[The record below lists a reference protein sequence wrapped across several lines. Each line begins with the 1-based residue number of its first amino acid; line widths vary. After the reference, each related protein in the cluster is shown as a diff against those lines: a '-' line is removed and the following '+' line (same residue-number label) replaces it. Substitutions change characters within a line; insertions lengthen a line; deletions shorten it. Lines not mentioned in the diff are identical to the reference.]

1 MKVARLNETFPQAE
15 LRRLKQAEREA
26 AQRAAETPERSQDR
40 RRQHAE
46 YLASQRA
53 AETPEQSQARRLQQ
67 ATYIGSQRAT
77 ETVEAAEACRCA
89 VAERAQQRRLIFT
102 RNAWGVF
109 DKAAFEYDETLDYE
123 SHKLIKIEAMNK
135 ECRFC
140 GALKWKEEAAGMC
153 CSGGKVVL
161 PSIDERVE
169 PLKELFSNET
179 DESRRFLKNI
189 RKYNTCFHMTSF
201 GADNI
206 VSMPGFCPTFT
217 IQGQIYHTIGSLLP
231 AANTQPTFLQVYFM
245 GDEEAQVDRR
255 SEYVPGV
262 ERNTVQKIQK
272 VLHDHNVLVHEFKM
286 AKDRVTS
293 DNYKVVI
300 HPDRVPRG
308 EHERRFNAPTTNE
321 IAAVVVST
329 EQTASRDIV
338 IQAHDGRLTRVPDT
352 HRFYDALE
360 YPIIFWKG
368 QEGYSFDIPQT
379 NPVTKQPIPNKKVSC
394 KDFYAYHMMV
404 RRNNFNLLLRC
415 RLLLLQ
421 FLVDMYVKVESERLR
436 FIALNQT
443 KLRAENYIHLQD
455 AVRNDADLDPNNLG
469 QLVILPSSFV
479 NSPRYLHEYTQD
491 AFTYVRNY
499 GRPDLFITMTCN
511 PAWPEITKELIP
523 GQNATDRHDLTARLF
538 KIKVQKLVALL
549 TKGKIFGDM
558 KCFMYSIEWQKRGL
572 PHVHLLLWLTEKL
585 RPNQIDEVI
594 SAEIPNP
601 ESDRKLYDTVTKNM
615 IHGPCGA
622 LNPSSP
628 CMKEGKCTKKYPRA
642 LLKDTQTNDKGY
654 PLYRRRTPGDGGRT
668 ITLKTRGG
676 TQEVLVDNSWIVP
689 YSPLLSKIYN
699 CHINV
704 EFCNTVQAIKYI
716 CKYINK
722 GSDQAIFN
730 IRQQGNV
737 NIDPRD
743 EVQTYRAGRY
753 VSSNEA
759 AWRILGLPL
768 HERHPTVTHL
778 AVHLPNGQR
787 IYFTE
792 NNFRERMAA
801 PPKTTLTAFFLL
813 CQNDAF
819 AKTLLYVDVPRYY
832 TWNVSSKE
840 WKRRLQ
846 GTPVDGWPGVK
857 AGDALGRIYTVHVSN
872 FECYCLRMLLNVVQG
887 PTSFLDL
894 KTVDGQELQ
903 TFRQACEKLGL
914 LEDDNHWDATM
925 EEAVLCRSPSQIREL
940 FAILICTCGLSNP
953 LQLWDKYKSALSE
966 DILQRFERMDQV
978 NNDLCFNE
986 ALRHIEDKIITIS
999 GKKLSDFG
1007 MPTPERRGELSTDL
1021 IKELSYDIALLDAQ
1035 VSETEP
1041 RLLPEQ
1047 KNIYN
1052 KILQRVE
1059 LDKGGLFFLDAPGG
1073 TGKTFLLNL
1082 LLAKIRKDRKVALA
1096 VASSGIA
1103 ATLLSGGRTAHS
1115 VFKLPLNLASEET
1128 PTCNISK
1135 SSARGALLQQCM
1147 LIVWDE
1153 CTMSHKRAIEA
1164 LDRCLQ
1170 DIHSNRKL
1178 MGGVVVLLAGDFRQ
1192 TLPIIERGT
1201 AADEIN
1207 ACLKASYLWSKVEKL
1222 YLTTNMRVQLFS
1234 DVESGAYAQKLL
1246 EISEGH
1252 LNTDQVGMVLFT
1264 QQFCHAVETENEL
1277 IEQVFPNLQ
1286 QNILDENWL
1295 CERTILAPK
1304 NQIVAKINK
1313 KILAEINSETSVY
1326 NSIDTVMSSD
1336 DTTSYPVEFLNSLE
1350 LSGVPSHK
1358 LELKVGVPV
1367 LLMRNLDA
1375 PRLCNGTRLRVT
1387 ELGRHIV
1394 KATILTGEAKGDNV
1408 LIPRIPIIPNNLP
1421 FNFKRLQ
1428 FPLKVAFSMTIN
1440 KSQGQT
1446 LKTPLVSLLVYP
1458 LTPDPSGMVV
1468 PAGKALGITGALK
1481 PPTTTS

>member
-1 MKVARLNETFPQAE
+1 
-15 LRRLKQAEREA
+15 
-26 AQRAAETPERSQDR
+26 
-40 RRQHAE
+40 
-46 YLASQRA
+46 
-53 AETPEQSQARRLQQ
+53 
-67 ATYIGSQRAT
+67 
-77 ETVEAAEACRCA
+77 
-89 VAERAQQRRLIFT
+89 
-102 RNAWGVF
+102 
-109 DKAAFEYDETLDYE
+109 
-123 SHKLIKIEAMNK
+123 
-135 ECRFC
+135 
-140 GALKWKEEAAGMC
+140 
-153 CSGGKVVL
+153 
-161 PSIDERVE
+161 
-169 PLKELFSNET
+169 
-179 DESRRFLKNI
+179 
-189 RKYNTCFHMTSF
+189 
-201 GADNI
+201 
-206 VSMPGFCPTFT
+206 
-217 IQGQIYHTIGSLLP
+217 
-231 AANTQPTFLQVYFM
+231 
-245 GDEEAQVDRR
+245 
-255 SEYVPGV
+255 
-262 ERNTVQKIQK
+262 
-272 VLHDHNVLVHEFKM
+272 M

-368 QEGYSFDIPQT
+368 QEG
-379 NPVTKQPIPNKKVSC
+379 
-394 KDFYAYHMMV
+394 
-404 RRNNFNLLLRC
+404 
-415 RLLLLQ
+415 
-421 FLVDMYVKVESERLR
+421 
-436 FIALNQT
+436 
-443 KLRAENYIHLQD
+443 
-455 AVRNDADLDPNNLG
+455 
-469 QLVILPSSFV
+469 
-479 NSPRYLHEYTQD
+479 PRYLHEYTQD

-523 GQNATDRHDLTARLF
+523 GQNATDRHDLTARYEVFHVLDR
-538 KIKVQKLVALL
+538 VA
-549 TKGKIFGDM
+549 
-558 KCFMYSIEWQKRGL
+558 KRGL

-768 HERHPTVTHL
+768 HERHPTTHL

-846 GTPVDGWPGVK
+846 GTPVDGWP
-857 AGDALGRIYTVHVSN
+857 
-872 FECYCLRMLLNVVQG
+872 
-887 PTSFLDL
+887 
-894 KTVDGQELQ
+894 VDGQELQ

-1047 KNIYN
+1047 K
-1052 KILQRVE
+1052 
-1059 LDKGGLFFLDAPGG
+1059 
-1073 TGKTFLLNL
+1073 TFITKFTTT
-1082 LLAKIRKDRKVALA
+1082 KIRKDRKVALA

-1201 AADEIN
+1201 AADE
-1207 ACLKASYLWSKVEKL
+1207 
-1222 YLTTNMRVQLFS
+1222 LTHV
-1234 DVESGAYAQKLL
+1234 
-1246 EISEGH
+1246 
-1252 LNTDQVGMVLFT
+1252 
-1264 QQFCHAVETENEL
+1264 
-1277 IEQVFPNLQ
+1277 
-1286 QNILDENWL
+1286 
-1295 CERTILAPK
+1295 
-1304 NQIVAKINK
+1304 
-1313 KILAEINSETSVY
+1313 
-1326 NSIDTVMSSD
+1326 
-1336 DTTSYPVEFLNSLE
+1336 
-1350 LSGVPSHK
+1350 
-1358 LELKVGVPV
+1358 
-1367 LLMRNLDA
+1367 
-1375 PRLCNGTRLRVT
+1375 
-1387 ELGRHIV
+1387 
-1394 KATILTGEAKGDNV
+1394 
-1408 LIPRIPIIPNNLP
+1408 
-1421 FNFKRLQ
+1421 
-1428 FPLKVAFSMTIN
+1428 
-1440 KSQGQT
+1440 
-1446 LKTPLVSLLVYP
+1446 
-1458 LTPDPSGMVV
+1458 
-1468 PAGKALGITGALK
+1468 
-1481 PPTTTS
+1481 

>member
-26 AQRAAETPERSQDR
+26 AQRAAETPEQSQDR

-53 AETPEQSQARRLQQ
+53 AETPEQSQARRQQNAEYLASQRASETPEQSQDRRRQHAEYLASQRAAETPEQSQARRQQNAEYLASQRASETPEQSQARRLQQ

-77 ETVEAAEACRCA
+77 ETVEAAEARRRA

-109 DKAAFEYDETLDYE
+109 DKAAFEYDETFDYE

-140 GALKWKEEAAGMC
+140 GALKWKEEAAG
-153 CSGGKVVL
+153 
-161 PSIDERVE
+161 
-169 PLKELFSNET
+169 
-179 DESRRFLKNI
+179 
-189 RKYNTCFHMTSF
+189 
-201 GADNI
+201 
-206 VSMPGFCPTFT
+206 FCPTFT

-231 AANTQPTFLQVYFM
+231 AANTQPKFLQVYFM

-558 KCFMYSIEWQKRGL
+558 KCFMYSIEWQKRVL

-601 ESDRKLYDTVTKNM
+601 ESHRKLYDTVTKNM

-654 PLYRRRTPGDGGRT
+654 PLYRRRTPGDGGR
-668 ITLKTRGG
+668 
-676 TQEVLVDNSWIVP
+676 
-689 YSPLLSKIYN
+689 
-699 CHINV
+699 
-704 EFCNTVQAIKYI
+704 
-716 CKYINK
+716 
-722 GSDQAIFN
+722 SDQAIFN

-872 FECYCLRMLLNVVQG
+872 FECYCLRMLLNVVQD

-894 KTVDGQELQ
+894 KTVDGQELE

-914 LEDDNHWDATM
+914 LEDDNHWDATI

-953 LQLWDKYKSALSE
+953 LQLWDKYKSA
-966 DILQRFERMDQV
+966 
-978 NNDLCFNE
+978 
-986 ALRHIEDKIITIS
+986 
-999 GKKLSDFG
+999 
-1007 MPTPERRGELSTDL
+1007 
-1021 IKELSYDIALLDAQ
+1021 
-1035 VSETEP
+1035 
-1041 RLLPEQ
+1041 
-1047 KNIYN
+1047 
-1052 KILQRVE
+1052 
-1059 LDKGGLFFLDAPGG
+1059 
-1073 TGKTFLLNL
+1073 
-1082 LLAKIRKDRKVALA
+1082 
-1096 VASSGIA
+1096 
-1103 ATLLSGGRTAHS
+1103 
-1115 VFKLPLNLASEET
+1115 
-1128 PTCNISK
+1128 
-1135 SSARGALLQQCM
+1135 
-1147 LIVWDE
+1147 
-1153 CTMSHKRAIEA
+1153 
-1164 LDRCLQ
+1164 
-1170 DIHSNRKL
+1170 
-1178 MGGVVVLLAGDFRQ
+1178 
-1192 TLPIIERGT
+1192 
-1201 AADEIN
+1201 
-1207 ACLKASYLWSKVEKL
+1207 
-1222 YLTTNMRVQLFS
+1222 
-1234 DVESGAYAQKLL
+1234 
-1246 EISEGH
+1246 
-1252 LNTDQVGMVLFT
+1252 
-1264 QQFCHAVETENEL
+1264 
-1277 IEQVFPNLQ
+1277 
-1286 QNILDENWL
+1286 
-1295 CERTILAPK
+1295 
-1304 NQIVAKINK
+1304 
-1313 KILAEINSETSVY
+1313 
-1326 NSIDTVMSSD
+1326 
-1336 DTTSYPVEFLNSLE
+1336 
-1350 LSGVPSHK
+1350 
-1358 LELKVGVPV
+1358 
-1367 LLMRNLDA
+1367 
-1375 PRLCNGTRLRVT
+1375 
-1387 ELGRHIV
+1387 
-1394 KATILTGEAKGDNV
+1394 
-1408 LIPRIPIIPNNLP
+1408 
-1421 FNFKRLQ
+1421 
-1428 FPLKVAFSMTIN
+1428 
-1440 KSQGQT
+1440 
-1446 LKTPLVSLLVYP
+1446 
-1458 LTPDPSGMVV
+1458 
-1468 PAGKALGITGALK
+1468 
-1481 PPTTTS
+1481 